1 MNSDT
6 DAFKQGLLLFA
17 ARNFR
22 DAAGCFTDALR
33 KDSENVNYYYYRGVC
48 FQETGA
54 ANEAISDYT
63 SALVRQPAAFP
74 IRYNRADLFLQSG
87 DLQKA
92 REDFEEILGRAGKEE
107 NHWSALAYLG
117 LGLIRL
123 EEGRIEEAIQDL
135 TTAEDLAKKDGDK
148 LLLARIGD
156 ELERSGF

>member
-6 DAFKQGLLLFA
+6 DVFSKGLLLFA
-17 ARNFR
+17 ARDFR
-22 DAAGCFTDALR
+22 EAAGCFTDALR
-33 KDSENVNYYYYRGVC
+33 KDPENVNYYYYRGVC

-63 SALVRQPAAFP
+63 NALVRQPAAFP

-92 REDFEEILGRAGKEE
+92 REDFEEILRAAGTDDP
-107 NHWSALAYLG
+107 HWSALAYLG
-117 LGLIRL
+117 RGLIRL
-123 EEGRIEEAIQDL
+123 EEGRIEEAIMDL
-135 TTAEDLAKKDGDK
+135 TTAEDLAKLDGDK

>member
-6 DAFKQGLLLFA
+6 DVFRQGLLLFA

-22 DAAGCFTDALR
+22 EAAGCFTDALR
-33 KDSENVNYYYYRGVC
+33 KNPENVNYYYYRGVC

-63 SALVRQPAAFP
+63 NALVRQPTAFP

-87 DLQKA
+87 DLEKA
-92 REDFEEILGRAGKEE
+92 RTDFEEILSAAGKEDP
-107 NHWSALAYLG
+107 HWSALAYLG
-117 LGLIRL
+117 RGLIRL
-123 EEGRIEEAIQDL
+123 EEGEIEGAIMDL